1 MSDFLEDLYYVKNS
15 PWETDFN
22 KISQDFK
29 TKSLEYM
36 SLCND
41 LRASLSKEQLI
52 MFNKLLE
59 KSDSISSVSSIA
71 IFKVGFCTG
80 ARLINSLYKFSFK

>member
-1 MSDFLEDLYYVKNS
+1 MSDFLEDLYYGKIS
-15 PWETDFN
+15 PWETDIN
-22 KISQDFK
+22 KISPDFK

-36 SLCND
+36 SLCNY
-41 LRASLSKEQLI
+41 LREIISKQKLI
-52 MFNKLLE
+52 IFKKLLE